1 MSFKIIIPARYSSRR
16 LPGKPLKDLGGK
28 TMIERVYLLAKD
40 SNAEEVYIA
49 TDNKEILDCCNSF
62 GAKTIMTKPKHL
74 SGTDRIGEVIEILEL
89 NSDELI
95 INLQGDEPFTRYED
109 INNLASFCKENKQ
122 FLIGTLFSD
131 FSKNERIEDSNL
143 VKIWV
148 NENSEVINFSR
159 DHNFFNNSNVI
170 PALHLGIYAY
180 KTGFIRQFV
189 DWNLSPR
196 ERKEK
201 LEQLRAIEK
210 GVAIGALKSISDI
223 HIGIDTQEDLD
234 KARKIISND

>member
-28 TMIERVYLLAKD
+28 TLIERVYLLAKD

-49 TDNKEILDCCNSF
+49 TDNKEIFDCCNSF
-62 GAKTIMTKPKHL
+62 GAKTIMTNPRHL
-74 SGTDRIGEVIEILEL
+74 SGTDRIGEAIEILNL

-109 INNLASFCKENKQ
+109 INNLASFCQENKQ

-131 FSKNERIEDSNL
+131 FSNNERIENSNL

-148 NENSEVINFSR
+148 DENSEVINFSR
-159 DHNFFNNSNVI
+159 DYNFINKSKVI
-170 PALHLGIYAY
+170 PALHIGIYAY
-180 KTGFIRQFV
+180 SAGFVKQFINW
-189 DWNLSPR
+189 DLSSR

-210 GVAIGALKSISDI
+210 GAAIGALKSISDI

-234 KARKIISND
+234 KARKFF

>member
-1 MSFKIIIPARYSSRR
+1 MSFKIIIPARYSSSR

-28 TMIERVYLLAKD
+28 TMIERVYLLAKY

-62 GAKTIMTKPKHL
+62 GAKTIMTSSDHL
-74 SGTDRIGEVIEILEL
+74 SGTDRIGEVIDTLEL

-131 FSKNERIEDSNL
+131 FSNNKKIEDTNL

-148 NENSEVINFSR
+148 KKNSEVINFSR
-159 DHNFFNNSNVI
+159 DHDLFNKSNLK

-180 KTGFIRQFV
+180 KARFIKEFV
-189 DWNLSPR
+189 SWDMSLR

-201 LEQLRAIEK
+201 LEQLRAIDR

-234 KARKIISND
+234 KARKIILND